1 MYRLYV
7 EIAVAVL
14 CGLLALGLYT
24 SVQSNRTLT
33 AQNTE
38 LVLTA
43 EELQGRLVR
52 TQVLVKR
59 ANATADLARGALAK
73 ALDQNKEW
81 AATAV
86 PSPVVDS
93 LCGTLRCADAVPVPT
108 PHR

>member
-38 LVLTA
+38 LALTA

-52 TQVLVKR
+52 T
-59 ANATADLARGALAK
+59 
-73 ALDQNKEW
+73 
-81 AATAV
+81 
-86 PSPVVDS
+86 
-93 LCGTLRCADAVPVPT
+93 
-108 PHR
+108 